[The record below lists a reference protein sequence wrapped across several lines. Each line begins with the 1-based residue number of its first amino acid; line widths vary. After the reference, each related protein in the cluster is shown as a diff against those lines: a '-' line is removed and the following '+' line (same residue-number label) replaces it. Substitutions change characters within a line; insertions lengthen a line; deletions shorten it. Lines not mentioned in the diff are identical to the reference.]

1 MFTQH
6 LSADER
12 GHCEARTAAT
22 THKPIKESR
31 NDKHF
36 YENNK
41 RPVLYGKHIAVWHI
55 CGINGGGV

>member
-31 NDKHF
+31 NDKQS
-36 YENNK
+36 K
-41 RPVLYGKHIAVWHI
+41 ALWK
-55 CGINGGGV
+55 